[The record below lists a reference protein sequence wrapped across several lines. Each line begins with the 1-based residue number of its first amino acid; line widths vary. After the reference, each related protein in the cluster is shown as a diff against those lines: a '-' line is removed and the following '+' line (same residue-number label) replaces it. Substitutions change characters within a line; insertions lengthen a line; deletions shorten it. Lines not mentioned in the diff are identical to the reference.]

1 MLATLLKSSAPRL
14 GGSQGRRVL
23 LCATYLALACRLLV
37 PPGYMP
43 SALNEDGPISLCP
56 MGLPAGFL
64 PESTE
69 HLHDEDYG
77 GAERL
82 WEPCLFGAA
91 ADTALAVEHLH
102 FEVAML
108 QQVALPAYAV
118 QAHHPV
124 RALGYRSRAPPLLVA

>member
-1 MLATLLKSSAPRL
+1 MLAPILKTSAPMLASR
-14 GGSQGRRVL
+14 QGRRVL

-43 SALNEDGPISLCP
+43 SALDENGPISLCP
-56 MGLPAGFL
+56 MGLPASFL

-69 HLHDEDYG
+69 HHHDEDYG

-91 ADTALAVEHLH
+91 ADTAPAVEHLH

-108 QQVALPAYAV
+108 QHGWPAYAV

-124 RALGYRSRAPPLLVA
+124 RALVYRSRAPPLLVA